1 MEDSRIDDDKDAE
14 IVPLIGIPRKW
25 ANLTLKFYS
34 FIFLG
39 YTIWIAYQ
47 EFGSAAKT
55 LKVKMAF
62 LVPHLGAFSVFEA
75 ITIVAFIQV
84 WDIIMYLTNRFKTD
98 IEKIKATSEAQGRAE
113 GRAEGEAQG
122 RAEGEVQGRAEGE
135 TRGKAKAYRVWED
148 WYHRQEN
155 AKAQGVPFDE
165 PPPSLNGDKT
175 EE

>member
-47 EFGSAAKT
+47 EFVSAAKT

-84 WDIIMYLTNRFKTD
+84 WDVIMYLTNRFKTD

-113 GRAEGEAQG
+113 GEAQG
-122 RAEGEVQGRAEGE
+122 RAEGETQ
-135 TRGKAKAYRVWED
+135 GKAKAYRVWED

>member
-25 ANLTLKFYS
+25 ANPTLKLYS

-47 EFGSAAKT
+47 EFGSVAKP

-84 WDIIMYLTNRFKTD
+84 WDIIMYLTNKFKTD
-98 IEKIKATSEAQGRAE
+98 IEKIKATSEARGR
-113 GRAEGEAQG
+113 
-122 RAEGEVQGRAEGE
+122 
-135 TRGKAKAYRVWED
+135 AKAYQVWAE

-155 AKAQGVPFDE
+155 AKARGVSFDE

-175 EE
+175 KE

>member
-1 MEDSRIDDDKDAE
+1 MVNTRIDNDKGAE

-25 ANLTLKFYS
+25 ANPTLKCYS

-39 YTIWIAYQ
+39 YTIWVTYQ

-55 LKVKMAF
+55 LKAKLTF

-75 ITIVAFIQV
+75 ITIIAFIQV

-98 IEKIKATSEAQGRAE
+98 IEKIRATSEARGRAE
-113 GRAEGEAQG
+113 GKAEGKAEAFQ
-122 RAEGEVQGRAEGE
+122 
-135 TRGKAKAYRVWED
+135 VWAD

-155 AKAQGVPFDE
+155 ARAQGVPFDE

-175 EE
+175 KG